1 LVVPVE
7 WVPGMIDRLPA
18 DIEPYEVQQVLNS
31 DRRRPVP
38 VYSKAGARLLLVFG
52 RTRAGRL
59 LAVALRPGP
68 DRHSSIIG
76 AREATANE
84 ALEQERWEAGRD
96 G

>member
-1 LVVPVE
+1 
-7 WVPGMIDRLPA
+7 MIDRLPA

-38 VYSKAGARLLLVFG
+38 VYTNTGARLLLIFG
-52 RTRAGRL
+52 RTKAGRL
-59 LAVALRPGP
+59 LAVALRPGL
-68 DRHSSIIG
+68 DRQTSIIG

-84 ALEQERWEAGRD
+84 GNEHERWEAGRD